1 MNSTFI
7 EHLLSAGCRKRRQ
20 SGCHSQAGVW
30 GQTSEQARALRA
42 SDCGVPKAPSPQGGR
57 RSAELSWVRVG
68 GLEGGP
74 PRLSEK
80 ETGLGT
86 TGNCGGGVNHGW
98 AAGTSKVR
106 LTTGRAPDRG
116 HGWGKAGTGG
126 ISYWGDMVTLA
137 L

>member
-68 GLEGGP
+68 VW
-74 PRLSEK
+74 REK

-86 TGNCGGGVNHGW
+86 AGSCGGGVNHGW
-98 AAGTSKVR
+98 AAGTTKVR
-106 LTTGRAPDRG
+106 LSTGRAPDRG